1 MLFDRKTN
9 SLVITHF
16 QTCIKKYYMLLI
28 YSNKIDLQL
37 STGDPLH
44 LEFLTVKKPNVLF
57 ANVLNLIVC
66 KIMEW
71 VSINLLSTYFF

>member
-1 MLFDRKTN
+1 
-9 SLVITHF
+9 
-16 QTCIKKYYMLLI
+16 MLLI
-28 YSNKIDLQL
+28 YSNKIDLQV

-66 KIMEW
+66 KIME
-71 VSINLLSTYFF
+71 